1 MDLEEVNNFE
11 WLIDNCLL
19 IESFRS
25 GNKNEDEYVFWP
37 WEVWHFVCVLLNI
50 INNDHFRVLSS
61 LLGFFTMFRRKKVVT
76 NFSMLYTLDEDDWK
90 NVREQKTTKLVLVKT
105 TFLQILLW
113 TSGQR
118 RVSRQRYMLRTTT
131 HAKYDKAKKS
141 VLFFV
146 LWSKALWCCLLLIC
160 VMVDVC
166 ASFESAG
173 MECAEV
179 HSASAELNLLTS
191 CSIVVCILRSCDRH

>member
-50 INNDHFRVLSS
+50 INDDHFRVLSS

-76 NFSMLYTLDEDDWK
+76 NFSMLYTLDEVELKECTWAKKDKTRLCKSRSRKDDFSSRFCYGRAANDEFPASVTCYGQLRMRNMIKQTNPYSSAFYDLKLSDVVFSYFAWL
-90 NVREQKTTKLVLVKT
+90 QMSLLVLKVQEWNVLKCIRH
-105 TFLQILLW
+105 LQNWIYLPL
-113 TSGQR
+113 
-118 RVSRQRYMLRTTT
+118 V
-131 HAKYDKAKKS
+131 A
-141 VLFFV
+141 
-146 LWSKALWCCLLLIC
+146 
-160 VMVDVC
+160 
-166 ASFESAG
+166 
-173 MECAEV
+173 
-179 HSASAELNLLTS
+179 
-191 CSIVVCILRSCDRH
+191 